1 MYSHPETTPDPVFLA
16 FDGESRTMTRY
27 LLVTMTV
34 ALLAG
39 CQTIG
44 LDAPKSLSD
53 KLPAL
58 TKDSR
63 ERAARKSAPTRI
75 VAIWS
80 DAVYSQA
87 GSTPVRGFGGRIYF
101 YNDKHEAVPVEGQL
115 IVYGFDDSTPDNPNK
130 TPNRKFVFTDEQIAS
145 RHSVTELG
153 DSYSVW
159 LPWDEV
165 TGYKKTVTLM
175 PMFVPNDGQM
185 VTGPQTV
192 NLLPGKARPES
203 EAERAGPRISSR
215 GPGGSQA
222 VSQVSYETQFGPGG
236 WQNASPSSDP
246 EAADAPRMKTTT
258 IKLPPSMTQRL
269 ALEAMASQNG
279 EPSEPGS
286 FPTARD
292 AAATGLQSMG
302 QWPPTAEPQGQP
314 AGQTSARFERPRY
327 QAPKGASG
335 QRAPGLAP
343 SPPGLAAPQ
352 FGPPSRQ

>member
-1 MYSHPETTPDPVFLA
+1 
-16 FDGESRTMTRY
+16 MTRY
-27 LLVTMTV
+27 LLVTVTV

-58 TKDSR
+58 TKEGRDQ
-63 ERAARKSAPTRI
+63 AARKAVPTRI

-87 GSTPVRGFGGRIYF
+87 GTTPVRGFGGRIYF

-115 IVYGFDDSTPDNPNK
+115 IVYGFDDTVADNPNK
-130 TPNRKFVFTDEQIAS
+130 TPSRKFVFTEEQIAS

-165 TGYKKTVTLM
+165 TGFKKTVTLM
-175 PMFVPNDGQM
+175 PMFVPNDGQIVM
-185 VTGPQTV
+185 GPQTV

-203 EAERAGPRISSR
+203 EADRAGARISSR
-215 GPGGSQA
+215 SPGGSQA
-222 VSQVSYETQFGPGG
+222 VRPVSYETQFGPGG
-236 WQNASPSSDP
+236 WQIASEATDP
-246 EAADAPRMKTTT
+246 TSADAPRMKTTT
-258 IKLPPSMTQRL
+258 IKLPPSMTQRM
-269 ALEAMASQNG
+269 ALEAMAGQSG
-279 EPSEPGS
+279 ESAEPGS
-286 FPTARD
+286 FPLPRD
-292 AAATGLQSMG
+292 ASASGLQSMG
-302 QWPPTAEPQGQP
+302 DGATTVELQGQP
-314 AGQTSARFERPRY
+314 AAQTSARFERPRY
-327 QAPKGASG
+327 QAPKGASW
-335 QRAPGLAP
+335 QRGPGLAP

-352 FGPPSRQ
+352 FGPASRP